1 MTRLYWGQKKHYF
14 FYTGRKDTI
23 KSSIYVKDLVHFFK
37 YRMIDNDFAGVD
49 IFNCTYE
56 PAFTIQETCETMQK
70 ATGMHH
76 NVPLVP
82 AGLLMFAAKII
93 GPLGGKKVGIHP
105 DRVKKLMVSTN
116 TCGKKLAAS
125 GFKFHYSFEESFR
138 DWFKDCNEEG
148 LR

>member
-1 MTRLYWGQKKHYF
+1 
-14 FYTGRKDTI
+14 
-23 KSSIYVKDLVHFFK
+23 
-37 YRMIDNDFAGVD
+37 MIDNDFAGVD

-56 PAFTIQETCETMQK
+56 PACTIQETCETMQK

-116 TCGKKLAAS
+116 TCGKNWQLLVL
-125 GFKFHYSFEESFR
+125 SFTIRLKNLLET
-138 DWFKDCNEEG
+138 G
-148 LR
+148 LEIVMRRG

>member
-1 MTRLYWGQKKHYF
+1 
-14 FYTGRKDTI
+14 
-23 KSSIYVKDLVHFFK
+23 
-37 YRMIDNDFAGVD
+37 MIDNDFRCH

-82 AGLLMFAAKII
+82 AGLLMFVAKII
-93 GPLGGKKVGIHP
+93 GPLGGKRWVLS

-116 TCGKKLAAS
+116 TCGKNWQLLDS
-125 GFKFHYSFEESFR
+125 SFTIRLKNLLET
-138 DWFKDCNEEG
+138 G
-148 LR
+148 LKIVMRRG